1 MSITAMK
8 QALEALEYIDN
19 NYMSLPKAGNEAIT
33 TLRTAIEQAERQE
46 TNQVTLTQINIGI
59 GERGMEAYEAA
70 KERGWVGLS
79 DKRLMEMLKQEP
91 VGEVKDLF
99 TKTAWENLDVRGS
112 TKVYLN
118 APPQRTEQE
127 PVEYCTA
134 YYCAGDCGQ
143 PHNQKEMQ
151 EFLRAQPEQEQGEP
165 VAWRLESGQAVWF
178 ERTDPEASS
187 ALPNDVTAIPLYTT
201 PQPQREWV
209 GLTDEEANQL
219 WESTDSDWELMKR
232 TEAKLRSK
240 NT

>member
-1 MSITAMK
+1 MTKDEALRLSLDAMEYTFACSKNQLTTKTKREYDQDLLMKAINSIK
-8 QALEALEYIDN
+8 QALETKDEPLITVDDLEQEIYENTREFISFN
-19 NYMSLPKAGNEAIT
+19 VMKWMIKKFYT
-33 TLRTAIEQAERQE
+33 T
-46 TNQVTLTQINIGI
+46 
-59 GERGMEAYEAA
+59 
-70 KERGWVGLS
+70 
-79 DKRLMEMLKQEP
+79 
-91 VGEVKDLF
+91 
-99 TKTAWENLDVRGS
+99 
-112 TKVYLN
+112 
-118 APPQRTEQE
+118 PQRTEQE